1 MHSSPASATNIDA
14 RLIDHGYLESVPDP
28 TDGRAR
34 LIRPTT
40 RGWRAVDTG
49 VEVIAA
55 FDGWL
60 EEQLSAAGVARLRR
74 DLHLILEAEI
84 P

>member
-1 MHSSPASATNIDA
+1 MRPRGDAIPGVRRSA
-14 RLIDHGYLESVPDP
+14 P
-28 TDGRAR
+28 DGRAR
-34 LIRPTT
+34 LVRPTA